1 MDLEKKEFF
10 QQQYQDFDDEG
21 ISDLLAKRDSL
32 VEEAIAALETIAQE
46 RNVAIP
52 SAIAP
57 QALIPADN
65 EAKAKE
71 LSKSSLAIWVGMVF
85 IGMLSGPV
93 STLRWGALPVLV
105 AGLIGWAIYHQITES
120 IFSNE
125 NLHHEEMKAKLW
137 EMLKGG
143 LIGWVLLTFV
153 AVALKS

>member
-10 QQQYQDFDDEG
+10 QQQYQDLDDEG
-21 ISDLLAKRDSL
+21 ILDLLIKRDSL

-46 RNVAIP
+46 RNIAMPI
-52 SAIAP
+52 AIAS

-71 LSKSSLAIWVGMVF
+71 LSKSFLAKLVGSIFVV
-85 IGMLSGPV
+85 MLSGPV
-93 STLRWGALPVLV
+93 STLHWGALPVLV
-105 AGLIGWAIYHQITES
+105 AGLIGWAVYHQITEP